1 MHEDGE
7 DTEIEAD
14 CDVDDSGMDAMEVV
28 PGDTSGVLTFTLFIL
43 PSTVTLDMGSNG
55 GGDGSKSI

>member
-7 DTEIEAD
+7 DTAIEAA
-14 CDVDDSGMDAMEVV
+14 CDVDDSGRDVMEVV

-43 PSTVTLDMGSNG
+43 HSSVTLDMGSNG
-55 GGDGSKSI
+55 